1 MMLFKHFRSHVL
13 VSIDKSIP
21 PSLFHKPSCPP
32 CHPPSRPL
40 HSSLSLSYILPIIS
54 SSLTPRLFLHRFES
68 VTMLF
73 LPLNPLNPFSSLL
86 SFSLLFPPLVFPPLL
101 FPSLP
106 FSSLLFSSI
115 VFSHLYYS
123 LLSPLFSP
131 FECYRVNIYFFE
143 ERHTAITKHST
154 LGCYTSTS
162 LYIRTH

>member
-1 MMLFKHFRSHVL
+1 M
-13 VSIDKSIP
+13 SIDNSIP
-21 PSLFHKPSCPP
+21 PSLFHTPSCPL

-40 HSSLSLSYILPIIS
+40 HSSLSLSYILPSIS

-101 FPSLP
+101 FPSLLFP
-106 FSSLLFSSI
+106 PLLFHCFFSSL
-115 VFSHLYYS
+115 

-131 FECYRVNIYFFE
+131 FEFYRVNIYFFE
-143 ERHTAITKHST
+143 ERHTTITKHST